1 MVTFAVLPHN
11 LALPTSCPYRNLQAA
26 VGAYYDF
33 YGPVTMPA
41 ISAKDVTLCPGQK
54 VPPNTALRKVWKVSN
69 TGTPLLPGQRQ
80 ILIPFL
86 CVIGA
91 DTWQNGTSLTLQT
104 RNTLCGPARVLL
116 PALRPGQEAEV
127 QYST

>member
-1 MVTFAVLPHN
+1 M
-11 LALPTSCPYRNLQAA
+11 
-26 VGAYYDF
+26 GAYYDF

-54 VPPNTALRKVWKVSN
+54 VPPNTSLSKVWMVSN
-69 TGTPLLPGQRQ
+69 TGTSCPWFLAGQIH
-80 ILIPFL
+80 ILSPFL

-116 PALRPGQEAEV
+116 PALQPGQEAEV